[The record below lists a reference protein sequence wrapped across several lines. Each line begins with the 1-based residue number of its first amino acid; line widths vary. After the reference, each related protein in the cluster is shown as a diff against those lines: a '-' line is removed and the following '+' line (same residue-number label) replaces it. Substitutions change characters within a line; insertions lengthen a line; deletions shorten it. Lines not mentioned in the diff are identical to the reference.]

1 MFLLVSLS
9 KSKIFIRVVRVALVL
24 YLCHARVAS
33 VSLVLPVLHS
43 CCIPVARAALVS
55 LVLALVL

>member
-9 KSKIFIRVVRVALVL
+9 KSKIFACVVRVALVL
-24 YLCHARVAS
+24 YLCHACVTS
-33 VSLVLPVLHS
+33 VSLVLLVWHS
-43 CCIPVARAALVS
+43 CCILVARAAIVS